1 MRELEKLMYNLLIAE
16 DENLE
21 RKALR
26 YIIENKTNNINICGE
41 AKSGLEAVEM
51 AKANSPHIIL
61 MDIEMP
67 ELSGLEAQK
76 EIIKFLPNV
85 NTIILTAYDDFP
97 FTQAAIRL
105 KVMDYL
111 LKPIRPD
118 DLMDSINR
126 CIALINLQTNENI
139 SDNLNDTLVQE
150 AIKYIDKNYNQSIN
164 LESVA
169 DYVHLNPQYFSR
181 YFKSKV
187 GINFIDYLCTYRIKK
202 AKDMLLNTDNNITEI
217 SQKVGYF
224 DSSYF
229 SKVFFKSVGMTPHKF
244 RFENRKQNFH

>member
-1 MRELEKLMYNLLIAE
+1 MYNLLIAE

-21 RKALR
+21 RRALR

-41 AKSGLEAVEM
+41 AKSGAEAIEM
-51 AKANSPHIIL
+51 AKINAPHIIL

-76 EIIKFLPNV
+76 EIIKFLPCV

-105 KVMDYL
+105 KVTDYL
-111 LKPIRPD
+111 LKPIRPI
-118 DLMDSINR
+118 DLTASINR
-126 CIALINLQTNENI
+126 CITFINIQNNEVL
-139 SDNLNDTLVQE
+139 SDNLNDTLIKE
-150 AIKYIDKNYNQSIN
+150 AIKFIDKNYNQSIN
-164 LESVA
+164 LELVA

-187 GINFIDYLCTYRIKK
+187 GINFIDYLCNYRIKK
-202 AKDMLLNTDNNITEI
+202 AKDLLLNTDNNITEI
-217 SQKVGYF
+217 SQKIGYF

-244 RFENRKQNFH
+244 RHHNK